1 MIFTHSFFLPLPPEE
16 ALHLFTPVGER
27 AWAGH
32 WDPRFPAGEHG
43 DGGAPGTVFLT
54 GDTHWVVADRR
65 DDGVRYARVTPGVRA
80 GTVEVRVT
88 AADEATRGEAGR
100 EDAPRGGTR
109 VDVRYDI
116 TALVADDGYDP
127 DLAHWEPAIR
137 DHLASMGDGDR
148 QGDRAVG

>member
-1 MIFTHSFFLPLPPEE
+1 MIFTHSFFLPLPPER

-65 DDGVRYARVTPGVRA
+65 DDSVRYARVTPGVRA

-88 AADEATRGEAGR
+88 AESD
-100 EDAPRGGTR
+100 GTR

-116 TALVADDGYDP
+116 TALVADDDYDP
-127 DLAHWEPAIR
+127 GLAHWEPAIR
-137 DHLASMGDGDR
+137 ERLDG
-148 QGDRAVG
+148 